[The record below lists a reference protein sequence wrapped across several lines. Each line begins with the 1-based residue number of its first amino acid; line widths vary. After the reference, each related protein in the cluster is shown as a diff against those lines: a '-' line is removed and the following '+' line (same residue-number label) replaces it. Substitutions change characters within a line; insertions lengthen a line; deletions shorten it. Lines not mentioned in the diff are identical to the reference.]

1 MVSQAMRSGYFCGPW
16 YNSPMFDLSLVQ
28 KIAIWIVP
36 VLLAITVHE
45 VAHGWVASKLGDRT
59 ALMLGRL
66 TLNPLRHVDPVGTI
80 LIPGMLLLLHA
91 GFIFGYAK
99 PVPVDWRNLHHPR
112 RDMAVVA
119 SAGPLTNLLMALGWA
134 LLIRAGYLLGENGA
148 ALVFMG
154 VAGIFINTVL
164 MALNLLPLPPLDGG
178 RVLAGLLPARWAWYF
193 GRIEPYGFLILIV
206 LLVTGLLGIFMWP
219 VIDLVW
225 NALLPVSGMPA
236 DDFQVVLLSLM
247 GK

>member
-1 MVSQAMRSGYFCGPW
+1 MSGYFSAPW
-16 YNSPMFDLSLVQ
+16 YNPPMFDLSLVQ
-28 KIAIWIVP
+28 KIAVWIVP

-66 TLNPLRHVDPVGTI
+66 TLNPFRHVDPVGTI
-80 LIPGMLLLLHA
+80 LIPGLLLLMQA

-99 PVPVDWRNLHHPR
+99 PVPVDWRNLHHPK

-119 SAGPLTNLLMALGWA
+119 AAGPLVNLLMAIGWA
-134 LLIRAGYLLGENGA
+134 LLIRAGYLLGTTGA

-164 MALNLLPLPPLDGG
+164 MTLNLLPLPPLDGG
-178 RVLAGLLPARWAWYF
+178 RVLTGLLPGRWAWYF
-193 GRIEPYGFLILIV
+193 SRIEPYGFFILIG
-206 LLVTGLLGIFMWP
+206 LLVTGILGMILWP
-219 VIDLVW
+219 LINLVW
-225 NALLPVSGMPA
+225 SALLPVSGMPA